1 MVIES
6 TVISNCQ
13 HIMDGLKNAEGNDLM
28 PVSGM
33 LSSNFMHKN
42 KWVLDFGTGVMFQ
55 RKDE

>member
-1 MVIES
+1 
-6 TVISNCQ
+6 
-13 HIMDGLKNAEGNDLM
+13 MDGLKNAEGNDLM

-33 LSSNFMHKN
+33 LSSNFMLKN